1 MAEPKELSGRQ
12 RTWRRVAQTL
22 LVAMVFCWA
31 VTVYCLAPAKSF
43 LWDPT
48 TRLTPFGPDLVRLK
62 TEERFEGI
70 AVTYT
75 DEDDENE
82 MVTLTLADG
91 LKKTWLRTEIEKLEI
106 RHVPI
111 RPMLLVAAAFFVSL
125 SWFLLRLRKG
135 KLDFWKS
142 GQGLP
147 VRVSA
152 YGMLLA
158 LSIFGAYTLY
168 YAPAYQSYWRTGL
181 VSTQVLGIEL
191 ALRPILFPSVGSAL
205 LAMLIVHLLLNRAG
219 WSNFLIETEGELKK
233 VSWPPRKEFVGS
245 SIVVLLVTVS
255 MALFLAAVD
264 WGLSRILKGVG
275 GF

>member
-1 MAEPKELSGRQ
+1 MAEPKEPSGRK

-22 LVAMVFCWA
+22 LVAMVFCLA
-31 VTVYCLAPAKSF
+31 VTVYCLAPVGSF

-48 TRLTPFGPDLVRLK
+48 TRVSPFGQDVVRLK
-62 TEERFEGI
+62 TEERLEGI
-70 AVTYT
+70 AVSYT
-75 DEDDENE
+75 DDDDKEK
-82 MVTLTLADG
+82 VTLTLSDG
-91 LKKTWLRTEIEKLEI
+91 SKKTWLRTDIEKLEI

-111 RPMLLVAAAFFVSL
+111 RPMLLVAGAFFVFL
-125 SWFLLRLRKG
+125 SWFLLRWRKG

-147 VRVSA
+147 VRISA

-168 YAPAYQSYWRTGL
+168 YAPAYQSYWRTTL
-181 VSTQVLGIEL
+181 ASTQVLGIEL
-191 ALRPILFPSVGSAL
+191 ALRPILFPSVGAAL

-245 SIVVLLVTVS
+245 SVVVLLVTVS
-255 MALFLAAVD
+255 MAVFLAAVD
-264 WGLSRILKGVG
+264 WALSRILKGVG